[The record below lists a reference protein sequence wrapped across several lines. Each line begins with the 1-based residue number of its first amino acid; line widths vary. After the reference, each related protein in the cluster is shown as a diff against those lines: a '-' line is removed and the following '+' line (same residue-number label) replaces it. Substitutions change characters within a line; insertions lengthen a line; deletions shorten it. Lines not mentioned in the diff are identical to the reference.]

1 MPTLKTIRFLALL
14 TLIAAYVLL
23 ALCDFSEQQYRT
35 GGVSLLFA
43 VATYLI
49 FF

>member
-1 MPTLKTIRFLALL
+1 MFQVKTIRFLALL

-23 ALCDFSEQQYRT
+23 ALCDFHEGRYRT

-43 VATYLI
+43 VVTYLI